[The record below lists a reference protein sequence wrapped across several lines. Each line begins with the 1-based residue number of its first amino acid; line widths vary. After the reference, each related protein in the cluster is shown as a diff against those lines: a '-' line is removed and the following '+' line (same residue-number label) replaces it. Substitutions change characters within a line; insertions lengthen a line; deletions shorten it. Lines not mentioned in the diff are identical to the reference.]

1 MKNIKLRV
9 ANLVKKYGTANPF
22 QLASDLGILICYMP
36 LPSDIRGYLT
46 RPLRKKVIM
55 LNSNLSEQ
63 EIPIVIAHE
72 LGHAMMHC
80 TKYYV
85 FHADSINFVHAR
97 EEYEA
102 NLFAL
107 YLLSHSY
114 DVDPR
119 LLEAAPRNKDLMTYR
134 EAHELL
140 CRCVTV

>member
-1 MKNIKLRV
+1 MSLFIK
-9 ANLVKKYGTANPF
+9 K
-22 QLASDLGILICYMP
+22 SD
-36 LPSDIRGYLT
+36 STIREY
-46 RPLRKKVIM
+46 
-55 LNSNLSEQ
+55 
-63 EIPIVIAHE
+63 PI
-72 LGHAMMHC
+72 
-80 TKYYV
+80 
-85 FHADSINFVHAR
+85 DSINFVHAR